1 MKKTL
6 KYIFLLALLLLAAAQ
21 IIRPARTN
29 PPVDPP
35 DMMENILNIPPDVA
49 ATLDRACA
57 DCHSYRTRWPWYSN
71 VAPMSWFVIDHVNQG
86 RSHLN
91 FSEWV
96 RPMKEP
102 VDTLDRLK
110 AMCREVQSG
119 GMPLS
124 SYLWIHWNAKLS
136 PDDVRKICDWTQQ
149 ETLRLS
155 TAK

>member
-1 MKKTL
+1 
-6 KYIFLLALLLLAAAQ
+6 
-21 IIRPARTN
+21 
-29 PPVDPP
+29 
-35 DMMENILNIPPDVA
+35 
-49 ATLDRACA
+49 
-57 DCHSYRTRWPWYSN
+57 
-71 VAPMSWFVIDHVNQG
+71 MSWFVIDHVNQG